1 VSDITQISKA
11 TQWKPGHSGNLN
23 GRPVGSRTA
32 FSQGY
37 ISDFAKVWQEEG
49 LRCVQQIA
57 RKNPTAFV
65 GIASKL
71 IPAQVQATI
80 ETQLPGNLSLE
91 DWSLLREI
99 MDAIKQ
105 ALPDAANRPAGEVL
119 ELVKAKLLSD

>member
-1 VSDITQISKA
+1 M
-11 TQWKPGHSGNLN
+11 
-23 GRPVGSRTA
+23 
-32 FSQGY
+32 
-37 ISDFAKVWQEEG
+37 
-49 LRCVQQIA
+49 RCVQQIA

>member
-1 VSDITQISKA
+1 MSDITQISKA